1 MEQVSF
7 DIDTRSL
14 LTLTTGLFSLTR
26 TRPQDT
32 DIPVAVPEGSLMMY
46 SPNVM
51 HRGRA
56 HVLDED
62 RLIVTLTLMGSNGLV
77 PNGIPLAGAT
87 NAPKKKMSE
96 P

>member
-14 LTLTTGLFSLTR
+14 LTLEIGLFSLTR
-26 TRPQDT
+26 SPQDT

>member
-1 MEQVSF
+1 
-7 DIDTRSL
+7 
-14 LTLTTGLFSLTR
+14 
-26 TRPQDT
+26 
-32 DIPVAVPEGSLMMY
+32 MMY

-56 HVLDED
+56 HVLDKD

-87 NAPKKKMSE
+87 NSQKKQNLN
-96 P
+96 PTIFTA

>member
-1 MEQVSF
+1 M
-7 DIDTRSL
+7 
-14 LTLTTGLFSLTR
+14 
-26 TRPQDT
+26 
-32 DIPVAVPEGSLMMY
+32 MMY